1 MNRLSRCRKLSYN
14 GLFESET
21 IKTYLNNGTDDPL
34 EVLSILIGFGM
45 SRIGKSCGSSV
56 RH

>member
-21 IKTYLNNGTDDPL
+21 IKTHLNNGTDNPL
-34 EVLSILIGFGM
+34 EVLSTLIGFGM
-45 SRIGKSCGSSV
+45 FRMGKPCGSSV